1 MRVLVTGAAGGIG
14 RAASVRLAQ
23 DARARGE
30 TARVAVADLRHD
42 GNLDDTADAVRAA
55 GGEAVP
61 LSGNLA
67 DPGVPAM
74 LVDQTVRAFGGLDA
88 LVSNAG
94 VNSPGPLATLAL
106 EEWDR
111 LFDVNTRPTWLLA
124 KAAYPHLKAA
134 RGAIVAT
141 ASMSGMFPHTG
152 LGAYSASKAALII
165 LVKQLAQEW
174 GRDGIRA
181 NCVSPGFVNTPMTTD
196 LYAVDTI
203 RHSREKIVPLG
214 RIGGPEDM
222 AAVMSFLLGPDAR
235 YVTGQNILTDGGF
248 VEGVLDR
255 IPGRPS
261 AGPRA

>member
-14 RAASVRLAQ
+14 RAACVRLAQ
-23 DARARGE
+23 DASKRGE
-30 TARVAVADLRHD
+30 VAKVAAADLRH
-42 GNLDDTADAVRAA
+42 NPALEQTVDAVRAA

-67 DPGVPAM
+67 DPKVPAF
-74 LVDQTVRAFGGLDA
+74 LVDQAVQAFGGLDV

-111 LFDVNTRPTWLLA
+111 LFEVNTRPTWLLA
-124 KAAYPHLKAA
+124 KAAYSSLKAV
-134 RGAIVAT
+134 RGNIVAT

-174 GRDGIRA
+174 GKDGIRA
-181 NCVSPGFVNTPMTTD
+181 NLVSPGFVHTPMTED
-196 LYAVDTI
+196 LYAADTV
-203 RHSREKIVPLG
+203 RHARERIVPLS
-214 RIGGPEDM
+214 RIGGPDDM
-222 AAVMSFLLGPDAR
+222 AAVISFLAGPDAH

-261 AGPRA
+261 AGPRV